1 MVQISKATVQA
12 AERENRPNIAIVH
25 LAGLLVYGFTA
36 TYLVIDLV
44 SKVDSNVIIEVIN
57 FLEIVPLFS

>member
-1 MVQISKATVQA
+1 MAS
-12 AERENRPNIAIVH
+12 
-25 LAGLLVYGFTA
+25 GFTT